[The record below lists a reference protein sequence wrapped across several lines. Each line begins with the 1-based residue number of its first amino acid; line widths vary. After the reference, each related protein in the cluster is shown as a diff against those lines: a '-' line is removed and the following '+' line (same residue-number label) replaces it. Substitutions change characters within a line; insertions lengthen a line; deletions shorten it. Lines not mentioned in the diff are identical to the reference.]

1 MISTTFKTPK
11 SSVEPG
17 LASYGVLTMTTL
29 SDDEVALIK
38 SLLIALRGIKTKDLD
53 KALAILSKRERH
65 SQEDSQCLS

>member
-1 MISTTFKTPK
+1 
-11 SSVEPG
+11 
-17 LASYGVLTMTTL
+17 MTTL